1 MMPRSRKKFNK
12 TYREAKEVFTQ
23 VFFSSTDK
31 SSMKLAGLFILS
43 LICLSCGG
51 LMKTQE
57 VVRAPASVE
66 ALPSAEVTDQKL
78 YLAAL
83 EIKYS
88 NEKKAINL
96 AIVRSMITE
105 LEARYPSLPAS
116 YDDLALE
123 NLRKRPGFLAL
134 ELTIEHLSHR
144 ESVKLSTRHSAYLS
158 NP

>member
-1 MMPRSRKKFNK
+1 
-12 TYREAKEVFTQ
+12 
-23 VFFSSTDK
+23 
-31 SSMKLAGLFILS
+31 MKLAGLFILS